1 MELLAISVN
10 SPCSSHKFCIA
21 LYFIALQVLMFR
33 FLVNF
38 FPFWNHSV
46 PHSFLLFYCSVI
58 LTLIFLSLIIPIFTN
73 YLIFCIHFPWNMQV
87 VPSYTH
93 VSPNGS
99 TSLIDLAFLSTP
111 TLLRSCSVIPP
122 LANSDHFGLL
132 LDIKWKTNTKQA
144 RSEKRKIWRYAHVCM
159 MVLPV
164 PGKMKT
170 KYQIICESGDDEA

>member
-21 LYFIALQVLMFR
+21 LFYRPPSSDVQIFSQLF
-33 FLVNF
+33 
-38 FPFWNHSV
+38 
-46 PHSFLLFYCSVI
+46 SFLESLSPTQFSTFLLLGDFNIDFLKPHHPHFHKLSDI
-58 LTLIFLSLIIPIFTN
+58 LYSFSLE
-73 YLIFCIHFPWNMQV
+73 QV

-99 TSLIDLAFLSTP
+99 TSLIDLAFLSIP

-144 RSEKRKIWRYAHVCM
+144 RSEKCKIWRYAHADTQKARQ
-159 MVLPV
+159 L
-164 PGKMKT
+164 
-170 KYQIICESGDDEA
+170 